1 MFGVKGLSWLSAVP
15 YFDIIRGTTVD
26 YMHCVLLGVCRHLLR
41 LWLNTSNHNSRWYIG
56 KDVKQL
62 DKRLLLIKP
71 PSEMQRT
78 PRSLEATLKF
88 WKGMHCMLGGG
99 GLT

>member
-1 MFGVKGLSWLSAVP
+1 M
-15 YFDIIRGTTVD
+15 D
-26 YMHCVLLGVCRHLLR
+26 CVLGVCRLLR
-41 LWLNTSNHNSRWYIG
+41 LWLNTSNHKSRWYIG
-56 KDVKQL
+56 KQL

-88 WKGMHCMLGGG
+88 WKVCVVCASGGG